1 MLKIIKRIVGCI
13 IVIGAIIIINQVL
26 IYILVDDAENEVR
39 YAMHELYQQ
48 EDIDT
53 LVLGSSHVFC
63 GYDPRIL
70 DEVWGENT
78 YLAATPVQKIDGSYY
93 LLKEVIKKNDLKTVY
108 IDAFYRHYRDIPKER
123 EDFQMEYIYCVT
135 DYMENNWNRFE
146 FLVKATGYER
156 YVDSFLI
163 PSRYGNYLLDLK
175 RFERVIKSKRNDAYV
190 NYDMPESLKNTFYKG
205 AMFNVGQ
212 SGNPNMVGK
221 LEEYE
226 ISAIKEDVLSEYSL
240 ECLDK
245 IVELCKEEGIRLVLV
260 TTPFTDLFLKSIGN
274 YDVFYN
280 YMRTYAKQNEIEFYD
295 FNLCKTE
302 VLDFQREDFTD
313 THHLSGVGN
322 EKYSRVFAEVM
333 SDYSQEEREALFY
346 DSVEEKMNVLP
357 EQIFGITVEKSS
369 NGGEYYIN
377 TVANY
382 EIDVE
387 YRISIIDDEG
397 NESEVI
403 QEFDE
408 NDVLYIKQSGM
419 KYKITSRDTE
429 TKEVY
434 EEVLVS
440 L

>member
-1 MLKIIKRIVGCI
+1 MLKIIKRIIGCFI
-13 IVIGAIIIINQVL
+13 IIAAIIILNQVL
-26 IYILVDDAENEVR
+26 VYILVDDAENEVR

-48 EDIDT
+48 ENIDT

-156 YVDSFLI
+156 YADSFLI

-175 RFERVIKSKRNDAYV
+175 RFERVIKSKRSDAYV
-190 NYDMPESLKNTFYKG
+190 NYDMPESLENTFYKG

-226 ISAIKEDVLSEYSL
+226 ISPIKDDVISEYSL
-240 ECLDK
+240 DCLDK
-245 IVELCKEEGIRLVLV
+245 IVKLCKEENIRLVLV
-260 TTPFTDLFLKSIGN
+260 TTPFSDLFLKSIGN

-280 YMRTYAKQNEIEFYD
+280 YMRTYAQKNEIEFYD
-295 FNLCKTE
+295 FNLCKTD
-302 VLDFQREDFTD
+302 VLEFQREDFTD

-322 EKYSRVFAEVM
+322 AKYSKVFAEVM
-333 SDYSQEEREALFY
+333 SSFGEDDRNALFY
-346 DSVEEKMNVLP
+346 DSVEEKMKALP
-357 EQIFGITVEKSS
+357 EQILGVTVEKNSDGS
-369 NGGEYYIN
+369 EYRID

-382 EIDVE
+382 EINAE

-397 NESEVI
+397 NESELI
-403 QEFDE
+403 QEFNE
-408 NDVLYIKQSGM
+408 NDVLRVKQSEVR
-419 KYKITSRDTE
+419 YKITARDVD

-434 EEVLVS
+434 EEIVVS